1 MNTRPSFTRNIFLL
15 LSISVML
22 SSLAFARYSG
32 AIPVTSTQLSVL
44 SLDQQNALPDMQAF
58 ILSVTTGQSG
68 VPTGVYVPGVLAL
81 KIVQQPKD
89 NPAFVSTVPATLTQ
103 FAMASSYLT
112 VGLLAH
118 NFLAGA
124 QFADMQ
130 VNQDIILVY
139 GDGSLKNFKVSE
151 IRSYQALSPNNPYS
165 NFISTDSNNTL
176 TSEDVFKQVYA
187 KGNQLVF
194 QTCIQK
200 GNEDSWG
207 RLFIIAD
214 EAEKVQADS
223 INSADY
229 ISATHF
235 TRAVVGTD

>member
-1 MNTRPSFTRNIFLL
+1 
-15 LSISVML
+15 
-22 SSLAFARYSG
+22 
-32 AIPVTSTQLSVL
+32 
-44 SLDQQNALPDMQAF
+44 
-58 ILSVTTGQSG
+58 
-68 VPTGVYVPGVLAL
+68 
-81 KIVQQPKD
+81 
-89 NPAFVSTVPATLTQ
+89 
-103 FAMASSYLT
+103 
-112 VGLLAH
+112 
-118 NFLAGA
+118 
-124 QFADMQ
+124 MQ

-139 GDGSLKNFKVSE
+139 GDGSLKNYRVSATQ
-151 IRSYQALSPNNPYS
+151 SYQALSPNNPYS
-165 NFISTDSNNTL
+165 NFISTDSDKTL
-176 TSEDVFKQVYA
+176 SSEEVFKQVYA

-214 EAEKVQADS
+214 EVENVQGDS

>member
-1 MNTRPSFTRNIFLL
+1 MKIRSPHTRFTLILCT
-15 LSISVML
+15 ISVML
-22 SSLAFARYSG
+22 SSLAFAGFSG
-32 AIPVTSTQLSVL
+32 AIPVTSTQLSVS
-44 SLDQQNALPDMQAF
+44 SLDKKNALPDMQTF
-58 ILSVTTGQSG
+58 IFSVTNGQSDIA
-68 VPTGVYVPGVLAL
+68 TGVYVPGILAM

-124 QFADMQ
+124 QFSDMKLDQ
-130 VNQDIILVY
+130 EIILVY
-139 GDGSLKNFKVSE
+139 GDGSLKNYRVSD
-151 IRSYQALSPNNPYS
+151 IQSYQALSPNNPYS
-165 NFISTDSNNTL
+165 NFINTDSDKTL
-176 TSEDVFKQVYA
+176 SSEEVFKQVYA

-214 EAEKVQADS
+214 EAPYIQSAS
-223 INSADY
+223 INPADY